1 MRNRLRPCTNRRGK
15 AVASPPKSGRPRDA
29 DRERQL
35 LVATLDLLAE
45 VGYDR
50 LTIEAVASHCGAGKT
65 TLYRRWPGKTE
76 LVADA
81 VALFHADAAVPDTGD
96 LRTDLLMSASTWHT
110 ADTRR
115 DAVVAGLLTA
125 MARDPELRET
135 VRAAVADP
143 GNAVFDQVVAQARA
157 RGEVTAE
164 VDTEVLACVL
174 PAMVFHQIT
183 VRSGPV
189 DRTLME
195 TIVDQVILPALT
207 RPA

>member
-1 MRNRLRPCTNRRGK
+1 
-15 AVASPPKSGRPRDA
+15 
-29 DRERQL
+29 
-35 LVATLDLLAE
+35 
-45 VGYDR
+45 
-50 LTIEAVASHCGAGKT
+50 
-65 TLYRRWPGKTE
+65 
-76 LVADA
+76 

-195 TIVDQVILPALT
+195 TIVDQVIRPALT